1 MTEFKLRSHT
11 YDGRYLELSC
21 TQEQNVPENKS
32 LIHWTL
38 TVAGGNAN
46 YYTTGPTTVTV
57 NGQTVY
63 YCSTKYWNTYEFP
76 ASRGSISGTAEVTH
90 REDGSQTIECTLETS
105 IYTGVMRKAK
115 AAWELDAIPRAS
127 TIGATD
133 GFIGG
138 TCMVLV
144 DRKSSL
150 YTHTVALYTDVLE
163 GYLLSDGS
171 ITDQPVQLESTTIA
185 LGIPL
190 SFYGKIPNEKKLQCR
205 LVCTT
210 YSENTQIGESQE
222 CAFVV
227 SCREE
232 DCVPLINGSVEDG
245 NEKTVALTGDRNVLI
260 RFFSRAVCRLDT
272 LGRQGASIVKKQVGT
287 VEIADDVVEIE
298 SVETGTF
305 LFQAIDSRGYRAE
318 HQVEMPMIPYRKL
331 TANCTVCRQAPT
343 SDRVELR
350 VTGDWW
356 KGNFGLAENT
366 LEGTCRIG
374 QEEIPLTV
382 ISAED
387 GYTATAT
394 VEGLAYDKAYGL
406 SLSVKDRLMEQT
418 LFVTVNPGMPVFDWG
433 QKDFAFHVPVTL
445 SDGAVAISENR
456 LRQLLTDWGLLDP

>member
-21 TQEQNVPENKS
+21 TQEQDVLGNKS

-76 ASRGSISGTAEVTH
+76 AGRGSVSGTTEVSH

-115 AAWELDAIPRAS
+115 ATWELDAIPRAS
-127 TIGATD
+127 TVGATD
-133 GFIGG
+133 CFIGG

-163 GYLLSDGS
+163 GYLQSDGTIS
-171 ITDQPVQLESTTIA
+171 PTPVQLESTTIA
-185 LGIPL
+185 MGIPL
-190 SFYGKIPNEKKLQCR
+190 SFYSKIPNAKKLQCR

-210 YSENTQIGESQE
+210 YSENTQIGQSQE
-222 CAFVV
+222 CTFAAA
-227 SCREE
+227 CREE
-232 DCVPLINGSVEDG
+232 DCIPFIGCTVEDG
-245 NEKTVALTGDRNVLI
+245 NEKTIALTGDRNVLV
-260 RFFSRAVCRLDT
+260 RFFSRAVCRLDA
-272 LGRQGASIVKKQVGT
+272 LGRQGASIVKKQVET
-287 VEIADDVVEIE
+287 VEITGDRVEIE
-298 SVETGTF
+298 GVETGAF
-305 LFQAIDSRGYRAE
+305 QFQAVDSRGYRAE
-318 HQVEMPMIPYRKL
+318 HQVELPLISYRKL
-331 TANCTVCRQAPT
+331 TANCAVRRQAPT
-343 SDRVELR
+343 SDRVELT
-350 VTGDWW
+350 VAGDWW
-356 KGNFGLAENT
+356 RGNFGLTENT
-366 LEGTCRIG
+366 LEATCRVG
-374 QEEIPLTV
+374 QEEIPLT
-382 ISAED
+382 ITPGED
-387 GYTATAT
+387 SYTATAT
-394 VEGLAYDKAYGL
+394 IEGLAYDKAHGF
-406 SLSVKDRLMEQT
+406 SLSVKDQLMEQV
-418 LFVTVNPGMPVFDWG
+418 LFVTVNPGVPVFDWG